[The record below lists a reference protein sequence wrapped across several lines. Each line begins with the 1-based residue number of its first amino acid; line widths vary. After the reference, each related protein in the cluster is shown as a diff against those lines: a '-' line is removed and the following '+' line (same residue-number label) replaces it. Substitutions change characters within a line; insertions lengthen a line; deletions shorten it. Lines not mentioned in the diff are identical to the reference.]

1 MRTFNVHL
9 KCPYPCCKG
18 ETLSDG
24 RAKVSISIVCSKC
37 GNVYVADLDT
47 MRTHT
52 AKPQKRYGRH

>member
-1 MRTFNVHL
+1 MNTFNVHL
-9 KCPYPCCKG
+9 KCPYGYCKG

-37 GNVYVADLDT
+37 GGVYIADLDSMQT
-47 MRTHT
+47 YR